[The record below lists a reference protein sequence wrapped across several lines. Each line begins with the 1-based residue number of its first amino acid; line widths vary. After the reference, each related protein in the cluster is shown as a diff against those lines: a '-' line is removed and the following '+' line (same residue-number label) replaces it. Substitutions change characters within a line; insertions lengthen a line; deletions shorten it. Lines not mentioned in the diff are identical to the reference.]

1 MSRRQDHH
9 LQHHNN
15 VLGIRTNDLL
25 NDIKTNTSSVN
36 VNTDTLEALQTTANA
51 HHAVNETK
59 LTNIQTI
66 TDTKLSAIQNFLDK
80 DHAQF
85 HLKHHTTSNLV
96 GNTAV
101 DGSGAHN
108 HAHVDGSGVLR
119 VSQVSSQNVQPSN
132 TANADHAS
140 HSMSLAVGLRG
151 RTNIT
156 DETSGKFLLCDANG
170 HLQADIA
177 NQPNFKLEDLS
188 SSLNAQHASGTSRSM
203 AVGIKGAT
211 DISDVVNTSTFLK
224 CDSDGFLRV
233 SSEPRVEG
241 ATTRVNNIILENSLG
256 TGSNTSATV
265 DLGVAHKMKVVK
277 FYINSSTGGFNLH
290 VRVSADGTNYVYV
303 SAITFQTISLSGGG
317 SVHIATATVEN
328 PPRYIQLYNNDT
340 ASTYT
345 ISELVVVKST

>member
-203 AVGIKGAT
+203 AVGLKGAT
-211 DISDVVNTSTFLK
+211 NISDVPNTSTFLK
-224 CDSDGFLRV
+224 C
-233 SSEPRVEG
+233 SSLGEL
-241 ATTRVNNIILENSLG
+241 VNNNSTKNSDSTHASVAVTIASNG
-256 TGSNTSATV
+256 TDGEITLNDTDNYVRYSVDCTTSLIALHIEGSNDNSNFIRLGQVVSV
-265 DLGVAHKMKVVK
+265 DV
-277 FYINSSTGGFNLH
+277 N
-290 VRVSADGTNYVYV
+290 GTHH
-303 SAITFQTISLSGGG
+303 ASLL
-317 SVHIATATVEN
+317 VEN
-328 PPRYIQLYNNDT
+328 PPKYVRLKNYDLSSVLVKIQAIYGR
-340 ASTYT
+340 
-345 ISELVVVKST
+345 K